1 MRNYIILGIGIV
13 VFIILMGHVMN
24 GCKCLA
30 EGFTD
35 GMGNEGSR
43 GHGGGGGHEMGRHMA
58 NDHGMVGGHSGSG
71 KGHMG
76 GGHYGANR
84 GNNNWLYGPPTV
96 GRVSDWGYYP
106 IYTQYEYPV
115 YYTNP
120 NYYYEVSD
128 PNGMF
133 YYFYNPGLFFKRIFG
148 Y

>member
-30 EGFTD
+30 EGFAD
-35 GMGNEGSR
+35 GKGNEGSR
-43 GHGGGGGHEMGRHMA
+43 GHGIGGHIAVDHGMGGGHRVGGGGHR
-58 NDHGMVGGHSGSG
+58 GG
-71 KGHMG
+71 G
-76 GGHYGANR
+76 GGHYG
-84 GNNNWLYGPPTV
+84 GNNNWIYGPPTV

-106 IYTQYEYPV
+106 VYTQYEYPV

-120 NYYYEVSD
+120 DYYYEVSD